1 MPTNT
6 TPPEQAEPTT
16 AASPDEHGI
25 VLAEA
30 VKDDS
35 EYYDDP
41 PWAAS

>member
-1 MPTNT
+1 MPTNKT
-6 TPPEQAEPTT
+6 APEQAEPNT
-16 AASPDEHGI
+16 AASPDEHGV

-41 PWAAS
+41 PLAAS